1 MTNDDLTI
9 VIIGKNE
16 EKILDKCFSSISLV
30 TDHIIYVDSDS
41 SDRSIEIAQKYKKI
55 KIISLKTEN
64 YFHTASLARS
74 IASKEVKTKFIQ
86 FIDADM
92 TLNPEWVKLAKERLE
107 NNPELAAAV
116 GYKKDYAEL
125 NSDIYKIRKDRKEFY
140 PDYLSGAFLIKK
152 KDYDLS
158 GGFDPLVPWDEERD
172 LYLRILKNNKKVI
185 YLDLFMASHF
195 DYKTKS
201 RGILFILINEKHK
214 CFWRIIK
221 KVIQSNNYI
230 NYIFVYRYAI
240 PFLIADLTSLYYL
253 ISLDVISIFIPQI
266 FALFYGIL
274 VKRRGLIFYWK
285 SIFLSSI
292 YLFFP
297 KKRKLKINFL

>member
-55 KIISLKTEN
+55 KIISLKTKN

-92 TLNPEWVKLAKERLE
+92 TLNPEWVKLAKKRLE

-185 YLDLFMASHF
+185 YLDFFMASHF

-201 RGILFILINEKHK
+201 RGILFILLNEKHK
-214 CFWRIIK
+214 CFWRILG
-221 KVIQSNNYI
+221 KVIRDNNFSS
-230 NYIFVYRYAI
+230 YIFVYRYAI
-240 PFLIADLTSLYYL
+240 PILIADLISFYFIINLNFISFILSQLIALLY
-253 ISLDVISIFIPQI
+253 SISIR
-266 FALFYGIL
+266 
-274 VKRRGLIFYWK
+274 RRGLIFYWK
-285 SIFLSSI
+285 SILLSSI

-297 KKRKLKINFL
+297 KKRKLEIKFL